1 MALLG
6 LIPKQGFEIVRDII
20 GAILLVE
27 IDNQHHL
34 SSAEE
39 DFEVFSERITPMD
52 DADDV
57 YINIILDSANYAA
70 KNQKDTQGRTM
81 YFIDVYTRGVSDGE
95 GTSNATILLHKYIGW
110 IRYILCATAYNTL
123 DLPLGLIGGTEIE
136 SFATLDPAL
145 KEDSQYTRF
154 ARLQFAVRIQENQQL
169 WQGVTLESLDTNV
182 KLDLTEK
189 GYKYIL
195 EN

>member
-6 LIPKQGFEIVRDII
+6 LIPKQGFEIVRDVI
-20 GAILLVE
+20 GAVLAIE
-27 IDNQHHL
+27 IANQREL
-34 SSAEE
+34 IESKDSF
-39 DFEVFSERITPMD
+39 DLFTERVTPMD

-57 YINIILDSANYAA
+57 YINIVLDSGNYAIQ
-70 KNQKDTQGRTM
+70 NQRDTQGRTI
-81 YFIDVYTRGVSDGE
+81 YFIDVYTRGVAE
-95 GTSNATILLHKYIGW
+95 GKGTTDATILLHKYIGW
-110 IRYILCATAYNTL
+110 VRYILSSTAYNTL
-123 DLPLGLIGGTEIE
+123 GLPPGLIGGTSIE

-154 ARLQFAVRIQENQQL
+154 SRLQFAVRIQENQEL
-169 WQGVTLESLDTNV
+169 WETITLESLHTNV
-182 KLDLTEK
+182 KIDNTEK